1 MLGAVLS
8 LVPSASLARYHE
20 ETEMTNLVSSC
31 VAGED
36 EQHPVLGRDRMG
48 DSKLH
53 SACVSSVEIASII
66 MGR

>member
-20 ETEMTNLVSSC
+20 ETEMTNLVSNC
-31 VAGED
+31 VAGD

-53 SACVSSVEIASII
+53 SACVSSVEITSIV